1 MMRPSRLLMSR
12 RSVTLWL
19 SLLMLSLWS
28 LTFCS
33 TSYGEALLNRDTGK
47 VEMEVEDARL
57 LLAEVKALRAE
68 NEALRQALQSE
79 RADVDA
85 LIEQTNKL
93 MVALQEERTA
103 WQEKVE
109 AEKRNGM
116 KNGLIM
122 LIVGLVAGGI
132 I

>member
-1 MMRPSRLLMSR
+1 
-12 RSVTLWL
+12 
-19 SLLMLSLWS
+19 
-28 LTFCS
+28 
-33 TSYGEALLNRDTGK
+33 
-47 VEMEVEDARL
+47 MEVEDARL

-68 NEALRQALQSE
+68 NEALRSALQSE

-103 WQEKVE
+103 WQEKLAE
-109 AEKRNGM
+109 EKRNAR
-116 KNGLIM
+116 KNALIM
-122 LIVGLVAGGI
+122 LLVGLAAGGI

>member
-1 MMRPSRLLMSR
+1 MMRPSNRLTRTPRLKWMLL
-12 RSVTLWL
+12 VLTL
-19 SLLMLSLWS
+19 LL
-28 LTFCS
+28 LTLTCCS
-33 TSYGEALLNRDTGK
+33 TSYAEALLNRDTGK

-57 LLAEVKALRAE
+57 LLAKVKALRAE
-68 NEALRQALQSE
+68 NEALRSALQSE

-103 WQEKVE
+103 WQEKLAE
-109 AEKRNGM
+109 EKRNSR
-116 KNGLIM
+116 KNALIM
-122 LIVGLVAGGI
+122 LLVGLAAGGI

>member
-1 MMRPSRLLMSR
+1 MMRPSRTLTDWLRNRSLIFPLTLLC
-12 RSVTLWL
+12 L
-19 SLLMLSLWS
+19 SL
-28 LTFCS
+28 TCCS
-33 TSYGEALLNRDTGK
+33 PSYGEAKLTLDGK

-93 MVALQEERTA
+93 MQAMEAERTA
-103 WQEKVE
+103 WQERLAE
-109 AEKRNGM
+109 EKRNGM

-122 LIVGLVAGGI
+122 LIVGAIAGVTF
-132 I
+132 

>member
-1 MMRPSRLLMSR
+1 
-12 RSVTLWL
+12 
-19 SLLMLSLWS
+19 
-28 LTFCS
+28 
-33 TSYGEALLNRDTGK
+33 
-47 VEMEVEDARL
+47 MEVEDARL

>member
-1 MMRPSRLLMSR
+1 MPCLP
-12 RSVTLWL
+12 
-19 SLLMLSLWS
+19 
-28 LTFCS
+28 
-33 TSYGEALLNRDTGK
+33 SYGEALLNRDTGK

-57 LLAEVKALRAE
+57 LLAEVQALRAE

-93 MVALQEERTA
+93 MTALQEERTA
-103 WQEKVE
+103 WQEKL
-109 AEKRNGM
+109 AEEK
-116 KNGLIM
+116 KNSRKNALIM
-122 LIVGLVAGGI
+122 LLVGLVVGGI